1 MHTRCAPRG
10 ERWFGASLIKFLMI
24 VISGRLDRQDSSD
37 SELRVISQ
45 KNYDLCIQ
53 AANRITS
60 IGMAFEEHLTV
71 RRTPVFFSFYV
82 FSASIMHVCTRELI
96 FISPQLLML
105 CSFQF

>member
-1 MHTRCAPRG
+1 MMI
-10 ERWFGASLIKFLMI
+10 FGR
-24 VISGRLDRQDSSD
+24 VDRQDTSD
-37 SELRVISQ
+37 AELRVISQ

-71 RRTPVFFSFYV
+71 RRAPVFLSFYV

-96 FISPQLLML
+96 FFNPQALIL
-105 CSFQF
+105 CSFPF